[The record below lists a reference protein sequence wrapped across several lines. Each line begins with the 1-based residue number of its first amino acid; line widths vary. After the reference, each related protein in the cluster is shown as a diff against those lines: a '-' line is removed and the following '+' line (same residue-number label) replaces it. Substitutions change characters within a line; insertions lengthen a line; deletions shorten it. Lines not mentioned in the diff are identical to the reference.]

1 MLRVWFVSRLGFWIG
16 LRIRIGDWFRLLLRI
31 GLGGGLWHTLDG
43 SRALGCQRAWFDFVR
58 CVEWALHLAW
68 GWSQR
73 QIPRWA
79 WVPNCNQFLNWAEDW
94 SWAWKQAQD
103 LAWGQVLEEEQQISR
118 NISTDETVNWRCKM
132 FLIM

>member
-1 MLRVWFVSRLGFWIG
+1 M
-16 LRIRIGDWFRLLLRI
+16 
-31 GLGGGLWHTLDG
+31 
-43 SRALGCQRAWFDFVR
+43 
-58 CVEWALHLAW
+58 
-68 GWSQR
+68 
-73 QIPRWA
+73 
-79 WVPNCNQFLNWAEDW
+79 PNCNQFLNWAEDW